1 VKQNTKRKTRYQD
14 SIGELETKEPEWQS
28 LEKILR
34 DAIARLCTVGQGLD
48 KNLDQQLELIQ
59 SLSQIL
65 ISLLAH
71 WNLATIPPLKNSLQ
85 IQALLKIRLMKLF
98 PGY

>member
-1 VKQNTKRKTRYQD
+1 MKQNTKRKTRYQD

-59 SLSQIL
+59 SLSRDKQD
-65 ISLLAH
+65 
-71 WNLATIPPLKNSLQ
+71 
-85 IQALLKIRLMKLF
+85 
-98 PGY
+98 